1 MHSVDSD
8 GVILRLRHAVQV
20 HPATA
25 DRLDMRRPWIDQRD
39 VVTKGREV
47 RADITADRTGADKG
61 DALAHSVVSSPKVLS
76 LRVPYRPLGDRPQ
89 MNDQGLPRFSDSGGG
104 NAPPMTMLFRCHWH
118 FSHGGAQPHRGVVE
132 HRSST
137 RGSRIVAGQCID
149 ADAAF

>member
-47 RADITADRTGADKG
+47 RADITADRTGADEG

-76 LRVPYRPLGDRPQ
+76 LRVPYWPLADRLPDERPRTSAGFRSWRWQLFLVRSVATKQ
-89 MNDQGLPRFSDSGGG
+89 TRSND
-104 NAPPMTMLFRCHWH
+104 
-118 FSHGGAQPHRGVVE
+118 V
-132 HRSST
+132 
-137 RGSRIVAGQCID
+137 
-149 ADAAF
+149 